1 MNEVM
6 LKLTPEQF
14 ATMQKLLE
22 PYINLSATLAN
33 QYKAQIELLGKQS
46 EKSEI
51 EEAIER
57 R

>member
-1 MNEVM
+1 M

-14 ATMQKLLE
+14 ATIQKLLE

-33 QYKAQIELLGKQS
+33 QYKVQIELLGKQS